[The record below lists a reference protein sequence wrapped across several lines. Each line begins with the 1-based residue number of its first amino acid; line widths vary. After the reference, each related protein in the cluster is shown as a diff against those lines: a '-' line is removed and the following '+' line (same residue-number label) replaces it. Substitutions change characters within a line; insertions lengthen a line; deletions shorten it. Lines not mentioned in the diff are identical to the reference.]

1 MLIKEEVYILIILLS
16 KAKQILHA
24 AAFDCFQSAYTIH
37 NSLEITE
44 HFEFLVCFVLF
55 VFLMSKKIVG

>member
-1 MLIKEEVYILIILLS
+1 MLIKKEVYILIILLS

-24 AAFDCFQSAYTIH
+24 AAFDCFQSAYNIH

-55 VFLMSKKIVG
+55 FYV